1 MGDRRGKK
9 RLKVHYP
16 CLREAP
22 QALLVGVPRVNRAVL
37 CSTSQLFS
45 AGCSLDAGT
54 GCIWRQGQQPAL
66 AGDRSRSIKVAN
78 QEMVLHNTIPQCQHL
93 KPVETRPAPA
103 QQEWELLQGH
113 KPKESTGTRPKCPR
127 TAPLLLSAPLRVIST
142 Y

>member
-93 KPVETRPAPA
+93 KPIGSQPDLPQPSRS
-103 QQEWELLQGH
+103 G
-113 KPKESTGTRPKCPR
+113 SCCRGTNPR
-127 TAPLLLSAPLRVIST
+127 KAEGPDQSALGQPHSCCQHP
-142 Y
+142 